1 MFTDFAAQLVGVLSD
16 PHLILL
22 SVLGVLLGIVFGCL
36 PGISS
41 TMALAILLPVTYALT
56 PQGAMVFL
64 MSVFAATVYGGSI
77 SAIMINIPG
86 TPGAIVTQLD
96 GYPMARKGK
105 AGEAMFYS
113 LYASTIGGFIGL
125 AVLMLVAPLV
135 AQAAMQFRSPEFAM
149 ATVLGLTMLAY
160 STPGSTFRG
169 ILSGCIGLL
178 CGMVGFDALT
188 DVPRFTFGS
197 GSLLNGVELVPV
209 TIGLF
214 GLAEVMRNIDGASAI
229 ERISTNL
236 GKLWPSRAAI
246 RSVTP
251 SILRG
256 SAIGITVGAIPAAGS
271 AIAVAVSYAQEQ
283 RLSKRSKEFG
293 TGVPEGVTGPEA
305 ANNACIGGALIPMM
319 TLGIP
324 GDTMTAVLMGALLIH
339 GLRPGPLLFAEHS
352 EFVAAVYVSLF
363 IGTFLTFVFGMVLM
377 RQFVRLLQAPS
388 YILLVIITLL
398 CIVGSFAIRNNMTDV
413 YVMIAFGV
421 IGYVMAALAIP
432 VAPLAFGLILGPL
445 LEENLRRS
453 LVVSD
458 GSWMIFIERPL
469 ALIMLLLSV
478 AALAYPM
485 IAPILR
491 RKLAGRT
498 GEQPK
503 QSAS

>member
-1 MFTDFAAQLVGVLSD
+1 MYSDFAMQMWGVITD
-16 PHLILL
+16 PHLLML

-56 PQGAMVFL
+56 PEGAMVFL

-113 LYASTIGGFIGL
+113 LYSSTIGGFIGL

-135 AQAAMQFRSPEFAM
+135 AKAAMQFRSPEFAM

-178 CGMVGFDALT
+178 CGMVGFDSLT

-197 GSLLNGVELVPV
+197 GTLLNGVELVPV

-214 GLAEVMRNIDGASAI
+214 GMAEVMRNIDGVSAI

-236 GKLWPSRAAI
+236 GRLWPSREAI
-246 RSVTP
+246 RKVWP

-256 SAIGITVGAIPAAGS
+256 SAIGIGVGAIPAAGS

-293 TGVPEGVTGPEA
+293 TGVPEGIAGPEA

-339 GLRPGPLLFAEHS
+339 GLRPGPMLFEEHTG
-352 EFVAAVYVSLF
+352 FVAAVYVSLF
-363 IGTFLTFVFGMVLM
+363 IGTLLTFVFGMALM

-388 YILLVIITLL
+388 HILLVLITLL
-398 CIVGSFAIRNNMTDV
+398 CIIGAYAMRNNMTDV
-413 YVMIAFGV
+413 YVMIAFGI
-421 IGYVMAALAIP
+421 IGYIMSALHIP

-453 LVVSD
+453 LIVSD
-458 GSWMIFIERPL
+458 GSWMIFVERPI
-469 ALIMLLLSV
+469 AFTMLLLSV
-478 AALAYPM
+478 LALSYPM
-485 IAPILR
+485 FAPALR
-491 RKLAGRT
+491 RMWRRRVT
-498 GEQPK
+498 NPD
-503 QSAS
+503 QSAT